1 MPSLFT
7 QIIRGEVPCHKILE
21 DERYIAILEKHP
33 LTEGHTVVV
42 PKKEVDHFFELED
55 TDLSGLVLFSKK
67 VASALRKAIPCQ
79 KIAVLVY
86 GLKVRH
92 AHMHLV
98 PVHGVAGELNLSNQK
113 NAEDPELAKTAE
125 KIRACL

>member
-7 QIIRGEVPCHKILE
+7 QIIRGEIPCHKILE
-21 DERYIAILEKHP
+21 DERYIAILEKNP
-33 LTEGHTVVV
+33 LTEGHTVVF
-42 PKKEVDHFFELED
+42 PKVEVDHFFELDDE
-55 TDLSGLVLFSKK
+55 TLSGLILFSKK
-67 VASALRKAIPCQ
+67 ISRALKKAVPCE

-98 PVHGVAGELNLSNQK
+98 PVHGVAGEMNLSNQK
-113 NAEDPELAKTAE
+113 NIEDSELAKTAE